1 MSLSLFFMVFLL
13 MLLLSIALV
22 GGYGV
27 VIYNSIIMLKN
38 NIDKTWS
45 NIDVLLKQ
53 RYDEIPKL
61 VGVCEGYMKHE
72 RETLEAVIKARSMIG
87 SATTDLEKINAQNAI
102 TSALKS
108 LFAVV
113 ESYPELKA
121 NEVFRRLGSRI
132 TEIEDQIADRREMYN
147 ESVNLYNIRIE
158 QFPDIL
164 VARLFNFIRRTLWE
178 IVPEHRNDVSVN
190 FTGQG

>member
-1 MSLSLFFMVFLL
+1 MSLSLFFMIFIL
-13 MLLLSIALV
+13 MLLLSVALV

-27 VIYNSIIMLKN
+27 VIYNSIVMLKN

-72 RETLEAVIKARSMIG
+72 RETLEAVIRARSMHG
-87 SATTDLEKINAQNAI
+87 SATTDLEKLNAENAI
-102 TSALKS
+102 SSALKS

-121 NEVFRRLGSRI
+121 NEAFRRLGARI

-147 ESVNLYNIRIE
+147 ETVNIYNIRIE
-158 QFPDIL
+158 QFPDII
-164 VARLFNFIRRTLWE
+164 VARIFNFMKRTLWE
-178 IVPEHRNDVSVN
+178 IIPEHRNDVSVN
-190 FTGQG
+190 FTGR